1 MSCLPFAPSFR
12 VIGVESA
19 GTFQALG
26 AAICLQGA
34 ARRRRCQRRQRE
46 YQQTNGSHFGMEIIT
61 GIMMDTDLVDTA
73 TVKIEDTMGDLEKE
87 FGVKNILMAK

>member
-1 MSCLPFAPSFR
+1 
-12 VIGVESA
+12 
-19 GTFQALG
+19 
-26 AAICLQGA
+26 
-34 ARRRRCQRRQRE
+34 
-46 YQQTNGSHFGMEIIT
+46 MEIIT